1 MAKNPPPDL
10 VLAPLNGKA
19 MKVNEWLTN
28 FHLAF
33 VALDPFTDESAWI
46 LETALRILRVFDQAD
61 VRVAFVCTGTAEE
74 CKLFLGRLTHEILVF
89 ADPDRAVVKG
99 FGLER
104 LPAFVHLAMDGTV
117 ENAAEGWDPPE
128 WRKLADNLAKVTSWS
143 APLIPDANDPGPFEG
158 TPALA

>member
-1 MAKNPPPDL
+1 VATNPPPDL
-10 VLAPLNGKA
+10 MLAPLNGKA
-19 MKVNEWLTN
+19 MKVGEWLTN

-61 VRVAFVCTGTAEE
+61 VRVAFVCTGTPDE
-74 CKLFLGRLTHEILVF
+74 CRLFLGRLTNELLVF
-89 ADPDRAVVKG
+89 ADPDRMVVKG

-104 LPAFVHLAMDGTV
+104 LPAFVHLAMDGTI
-117 ENAAEGWDPPE
+117 ENAAEGWHPLE
-128 WRKLADNLAKVTSWS
+128 WRKLADNLAKVTSWR
-143 APLIPDANDPGPFEG
+143 APLIPEAGDPGPFEG

>member
-1 MAKNPPPDL
+1 MATNPPPDL
-10 VLAPLNGKA
+10 VLAPLNGKP
-19 MKVNEWLTN
+19 MRVGEWLTN

-61 VRVAFVCTGTAEE
+61 VRVAFVVTGTPDE
-74 CKLFLGRLTHEILVF
+74 CRLFLGPLTREVLTF

-117 ENAAEGWDPPE
+117 ENAAEGWHPLE
-128 WRKLADNLAKVTSWS
+128 WRTLADNLAKVTSWR

-158 TPALA
+158 TPAVA